1 MTRLVADRL
10 DLAYGDQTV
19 VHDLSL
25 SIREGS
31 VTTIIG
37 PNGCGKST
45 LLRSLSRLLRPKGG
59 SVLLDGQLIHRL
71 SSREVAKRL
80 GLLAQHSAAPEGVT
94 VEELARRGRFPHQ
107 GFLQPPSPKDDEAVE
122 RALALTGMSAL
133 RDRPIDSLSGGQR
146 QRGWIAMAIAQ
157 ETPLL
162 LLDEPTTYLDVAHQ
176 MEIIELVRRLKRE
189 EGRTVVL
196 VLHDI
201 NQAAAVS
208 DTLISIRDGRVIGEG
223 TPAEMLTAERLADLY
238 GAECDVVLDEANG
251 LPHCVPVSQVWDSR
265 EPKGGR
271 DHAIHVSGVSTG
283 YDKSVISSDL
293 SVELPGGAITAIVG
307 PNACGKSTLLRTIAR
322 LQSARAG
329 ELYMDDVDIRRCPQ
343 RRLARGLAM
352 LSQGAIA
359 PTGLRVDELVSLG
372 RFPHQGLFRQ
382 WCDRDQRMTDDAVCD
397 CQLAELRGRDIE
409 TLSGGQRQRAW
420 FAMALAQDTP
430 ILFLDEPTTFLDI
443 SAQLEMLD
451 MVWRLNRDAG
461 RTIVMVLHDL
471 NMAARYADNLIAM
484 RAGKIVATGH
494 PSAIIDEALL
504 ESVFGIAAGISVDPR
519 TGRPLVLPRSSVSD
533 GDLHPVGPIVGE
545 QAGAASMVA

>member
-10 DLAYGDQTV
+10 DLAYGDETV

-25 SIREGS
+25 SIREGM

-45 LLRSLSRLLRPKGG
+45 LLRSLSRLLKPKGG

-71 SSREVAKRL
+71 SGREVARRL

-94 VEELARRGRFPHQ
+94 VEELARRGRYPHQ

-122 RALALTGMSAL
+122 RALALTGMTAL
-133 RDRPIDSLSGGQR
+133 RDRSIDSLSGGQR

-176 MEIIELVRRLKRE
+176 LEIIELIRRLNRE
-189 EGRTVVL
+189 EGRTIVL

-201 NQAAAVS
+201 NQAAAASDYLVS
-208 DTLISIRDGRVIGEG
+208 MRDGRITGEG

-238 GAECDVVLDEANG
+238 GAECDVVLDKANS
-251 LPHCVPVSQVWDSR
+251 LPHCLPVSQVWDSR
-265 EPKGGR
+265 EAPGGPSR
-271 DHAIHVSGVSTG
+271 AIHVTGVSTG
-283 YDKSVISSDL
+283 YNESVISSDL

-322 LQSARAG
+322 LQSARGG
-329 ELYMDDVDIRRCPQ
+329 ELYMDDVNIRRCSQ

-352 LSQGAIA
+352 LSQGATA
-359 PTGLRVDELVSLG
+359 PAGLRVDELVALG
-372 RFPHQGLFRQ
+372 RFPHQSLFRQ
-382 WCDRDQRMTDDAVCD
+382 WCDRDERLTDDAVCD
-397 CQLAELRGRDIE
+397 CQLAELRARAVE

-451 MVWRLNRDAG
+451 MIWRLNRNEG
-461 RTIVMVLHDL
+461 RTIVLVLHDL

-484 RAGKIVATGH
+484 VDGQIVASGH
-494 PSAIIDEALL
+494 PSDVVDETLL
-504 ESVFGIAAGISVDPR
+504 RTVFGIEASVGRDPR
-519 TGRPLVLPRSSVSD
+519 TGRPLVLPRSSISNTVE
-533 GDLHPVGPIVGE
+533 PAVPIELPSETGLRE
-545 QAGAASMVA
+545 SA

>member
-10 DLAYGDQTV
+10 DLAYGDETV

-25 SIREGS
+25 NIREGM

-45 LLRSLSRLLRPKGG
+45 LLRSLSRLLRPRGG

-71 SSREVAKRL
+71 SSREVARRL

-107 GFLQPPSPKDDEAVE
+107 NFLQAPSPKDDEAVE
-122 RALALTGMSAL
+122 RALALTGMTAL

-176 MEIIELVRRLKRE
+176 MEIIELVRRLNRE
-189 EGRTVVL
+189 EGRTIVL

-201 NQAAAVS
+201 NQAAAAS
-208 DTLISIRDGRVIGEG
+208 DYLVSIRDGRVVGEG

-238 GAECDVVLDEANG
+238 GAECDVVLDETNG
-251 LPHCVPVSQVWDSR
+251 LPHCIPVSQVWDSR
-265 EPKGGR
+265 EAPGGPS
-271 DHAIHVSGVSTG
+271 HAIHVTGVSTG
-283 YDKSVISSDL
+283 YNKAVISSDL

-322 LQSARAG
+322 LQSARGG
-329 ELYMDDVDIRRCPQ
+329 ELYMDDVNIRRCSQ

-352 LSQGAIA
+352 LSQGATA
-359 PTGLRVDELVSLG
+359 PAGLRVDELVSLG

-382 WCDRDQRMTDDAVCD
+382 WCDRDERLTDDAVCD
-397 CQLAELRGRDIE
+397 CQLAELRARAVE

-443 SAQLEMLD
+443 SAQLQMLD
-451 MVWRLNRDAG
+451 MVWRLNRNEG

-484 RAGKIVATGH
+484 VDGQIVASGH
-494 PSAIIDEALL
+494 PSDVVDEALL
-504 ESVFGIAAGISVDPR
+504 RTVFGIDASVEGDPR
-519 TGRPLVLPRSSVSD
+519 TGQPLVLPRSSASD
-533 GDLHPVGPIVGE
+533 TMQPAVPFELPRETGLRE
-545 QAGAASMVA
+545 SA

>member
-1 MTRLVADRL
+1 MTRLVADRI
-10 DLAYGDQTV
+10 DLAYGAETV

-25 SIREGS
+25 RIREGTI
-31 VTTIIG
+31 TTIIG

-45 LLRSLSRLLRPKGG
+45 LLRSLSRLLRPAGG

-71 SSREVAKRL
+71 SSRDVARRL
-80 GLLAQHSAAPEGVT
+80 GLLAQHSVAPEGVT

-122 RALALTGMSAL
+122 RALALTAMTAL

-176 MEIIELVRRLKRE
+176 MEIIELIRRLNRE
-189 EGRTVVL
+189 EGRTIVM

-201 NQAAAVS
+201 NQAAAAS
-208 DTLISIRDGRVIGEG
+208 DHLVAMRSGRVMGEG
-223 TPAEMLTAERLADLY
+223 TPAELLTEDLLAELY
-238 GAECDVVLDEANG
+238 GAECDVVLDEATG
-251 LPHCVPVSQVWDSR
+251 LPHSVPVSQVWDADR
-265 EPKGGR
+265 RPVGPA
-271 DHAIHVSGVSTG
+271 HAIRISGVSTG
-283 YDKSVISSDL
+283 YGKASMISTDL
-293 SVELPGGAITAIVG
+293 TVDLPGGEITAIVG

-322 LQSARAG
+322 LQSARSG
-329 ELYMDDVDIRRCPQ
+329 ELFLDDINMRRCSQ
-343 RRLARGLAM
+343 RRLARELAM
-352 LSQGAIA
+352 LSQGAIVPA
-359 PTGLRVDELVSLG
+359 GLRVDELVSLG

-382 WCDRDQRMTDDAVCD
+382 WCDRDERMTDGAVCD
-397 CQLAELRGRDIE
+397 CRLAELRARDVE

-443 SAQLEMLD
+443 AAQIEMLD
-451 MVWRLNRDAG
+451 MVWRLNRDEG

-484 RAGKIVATGH
+484 RDGEIVATGR
-494 PSAIIDEALL
+494 PSDVIDDSMLRD
-504 ESVFGIAAGISVDPR
+504 VFGIVAGVSRDSR
-519 TGRPLVLPRSSVSD
+519 TGRPLVLPRSSVRVQPELLATRD
-533 GDLHPVGPIVGE
+533 FEAGPML
-545 QAGAASMVA
+545 AD

>member
-1 MTRLVADRL
+1 MTRLAADRIE
-10 DLAYGDQTV
+10 LAYGAETV

-25 SIREGS
+25 QIREGT

-45 LLRSLSRLLRPKGG
+45 LLRSLSRLLRPAGG

-71 SSREVAKRL
+71 SSRDVARRL
-80 GLLAQHSAAPEGVT
+80 GLLAQHSEAPEGVT

-122 RALALTGMSAL
+122 RALALTGMTAL

-176 MEIIELVRRLKRE
+176 MEIIELIRRLNRE
-189 EGRTVVL
+189 EGRTIVL

-201 NQAAAVS
+201 NQAAAAS
-208 DTLISIRDGRVIGEG
+208 DHLVAMRGGRVMGEG
-223 TPAEMLTAERLADLY
+223 TPAELLTGDLLAELY
-238 GAECDVVLDEANG
+238 GTECDVVLDEATG
-251 LPHCVPVSQVWDSR
+251 LPHSVPVSQVWDAER
-265 EPKGGR
+265 RPAGPAHGIR
-271 DHAIHVSGVSTG
+271 ISGVSTG
-283 YDKSVISSDL
+283 YSKSSVISTDL
-293 SVELPGGAITAIVG
+293 TVDLPGGEITAIVG

-322 LQSARAG
+322 LQSARSG
-329 ELYMDDVDIRRCPQ
+329 DLFLDDINMRRCSQ
-343 RRLARGLAM
+343 RRLARELAM
-352 LSQGAIA
+352 LSQGAIVPA
-359 PTGLRVDELVSLG
+359 GLRVDELVSLG

-382 WCDRDQRMTDDAVCD
+382 WCDRDERMTDGAVCD
-397 CQLAELRGRDIE
+397 CRLAELRSRDVE
-409 TLSGGQRQRAW
+409 TLSGGQRQRTW

-443 SAQLEMLD
+443 AAQIEMLD
-451 MVWRLNRDAG
+451 MVWRLNRDQG

-484 RAGKIVATGH
+484 RDGEIVATGH
-494 PSAIIDEALL
+494 PRDVVN
-504 ESVFGIAAGISVDPR
+504 ESMLRDVFGIEAGVRRDMR
-519 TGRPLVLPRSSVSD
+519 TGRPLVLPRSSVRAQQEPLAARD
-533 GDLHPVGPIVGE
+533 FEAGP
-545 QAGAASMVA
+545 MVAD

>member
-1 MTRLVADRL
+1 MTRLVADHV
-10 DLAYGDQTV
+10 DLAYGDARV

-25 SIREGS
+25 SIREGA

-37 PNGCGKST
+37 LNGCGKST
-45 LLRSLSRLLRPKGG
+45 LLRSLARLLRPEGG

-80 GLLAQHSAAPEGVT
+80 GLLAQHANAPEGVT

-107 GFLQPPSPKDDEAVE
+107 GFLQPPSPRDDEAVE
-122 RALALTGMSAL
+122 RALVLTGMTAL
-133 RDRPIDSLSGGQR
+133 RDRPVDSLSGGQR

-176 MEIIELVRRLKRE
+176 FEIIELVRRLNRE

-208 DTLISIRDGRVIGEG
+208 DHLISMRHGRIVGEG
-223 TPAEMLTAERLADLY
+223 TPAEMLTPDRLADLY
-238 GAECDVVLDEANG
+238 GAECDVVLDEATA
-251 LPHCVPVSQVWDSR
+251 LPHCVPVSRVWASRPAPDSTA
-265 EPKGGR
+265 
-271 DHAIHVSGVSTG
+271 HAIRVDGVSTG
-283 YDKSVISSDL
+283 YSKAIVSTGL
-293 SVELPGGAITAIVG
+293 SVDLPGGAITAIVG

-322 LQSARAG
+322 LQAAKSG
-329 ELYMDDVDIRRCPQ
+329 ELFLDDVNMRRCSQ
-343 RRLARGLAM
+343 RRLARELAM

-359 PTGLRVDELVSLG
+359 PAGLRVDELVSLG

-382 WCDRDQRMTDDAVCD
+382 WCDRDERLTHDAVCH
-397 CQLAELRGRDIE
+397 CHLAELRARDVE

-420 FAMALAQDTP
+420 FAMALAQETP
-430 ILFLDEPTTFLDI
+430 VLFLDEPTTFLDI
-443 SAQLEMLD
+443 SAQMEMLD
-451 MVWRLNRDAG
+451 MVWRLNRDEG

-484 RAGKIVATGH
+484 RAGEIVATGH
-494 PSAIIDEALL
+494 PSDVIDAGLL
-504 ESVFGIAAGISVDPR
+504 RSVFGIEAGVSRDTR
-519 TGRPLVLPRSSVSD
+519 TGRPLVLPRSSAQPHPARHDVSD
-533 GDLHPVGPIVGE
+533 AQSGLMIAE
-545 QAGAASMVA
+545 